1 MNTLVLDSFAS
12 FGVAIRPLLIA
23 TALFGLWQGLRRTAL
38 PRRTQLVTW
47 LIIAVPLVLW
57 FVLVL
62 ELALAGFFVARPGGR
77 VPGIPLAVVIPLV
90 TGLLLITRS
99 TRMAAVADVT
109 PLSWLIGFQVFRA
122 LGSVFLFQWAAGRLP
137 GVFAIPAGV
146 GDVLVG
152 LLALPVAFYLASG
165 RPGGRAAAYAWNWL
179 GILDLA
185 VALTLGFLSSPTRFQ
200 LLALEA
206 PNRLVGAYPLVMIP
220 AFAVPLAL
228 ILHGLS
234 LWQLRRSGRRVG
246 YGKPAKIMA
255 KMGRD

>member
-12 FGVAIRPLLIA
+12 LGVAIRPLLIA
-23 TALFGLWQGLRRTAL
+23 TALFGLWRGLRHTPL

-47 LIIAVPLVLW
+47 LIIAIPLVLW
-57 FVLVL
+57 FVLIL
-62 ELALAGFFVARPGGR
+62 QLALAGFFVARPGGR

-90 TGLLLITRS
+90 TGLVLITRS
-99 TRMAAVADVT
+99 TRMAAVAHAT
-109 PLSWLIGFQVFRA
+109 PLSWLIGFQVFRV
-122 LGSVFLFQWAAGRLP
+122 LGAVFLAQWAAGRLP

-152 LLALPVAFYLASG
+152 FLALPVAFYLRSG
-165 RPGGRAAAYAWNWL
+165 RPGGRAAAYAWNVL
-179 GILDLA
+179 GIVDLV

-200 LLALEA
+200 LLALDA
-206 PNRLVGAYPLVMIP
+206 PNRVVGTYPLVMIP

-234 LWQLRRSGRRVG
+234 IWQLRRS
-246 YGKPAKIMA
+246 AKT
-255 KMGRD
+255 GS

>member
-47 LIIAVPLVLW
+47 LIIAVPLVLS

-90 TGLLLITRS
+90 TGLVLITRS
-99 TRMAAVADVT
+99 TRMAAVADAT
-109 PLSWLIGFQVFRA
+109 PLPWLIGFQLFRV

-152 LLALPVAFYLASG
+152 LLAL
-165 RPGGRAAAYAWNWL
+165 
-179 GILDLA
+179 A

-200 LLALEA
+200 LLALDA
-206 PNRLVGAYPLVMIP
+206 PNRLVGTYPLVMIP

-234 LWQLRRSGRRVG
+234 LWQLRRSGRA
-246 YGKPAKIMA
+246 GKRAPTKILAKT
-255 KMGRD
+255 